1 MTKFNCQLSMST
13 KLILLY
19 QQVIK
24 QTQPNVVF
32 LELCDSRLS
41 ILSLDEKTIIDES
54 KSMGIAKI
62 RRNIRDVSYE
72 NEIYLIFFEC
82 FYF

>member
-1 MTKFNCQLSMST
+1 MST
-13 KLILLY
+13 KLTLLY

-41 ILSLDEKTIIDES
+41 ILSLDEKTIIEES
-54 KSMGIAKI
+54 KTMGIAKI

-72 NEIYLIFFEC
+72 NEIYFILF
-82 FYF
+82 

>member
-1 MTKFNCQLSMST
+1 MST

>member
-13 KLILLY
+13 KLTLLY

-54 KSMGIAKI
+54 KTMGIAKI

-72 NEIYLIFFEC
+72 NGIYFILF
-82 FYF
+82 